1 MKSTESLEVKDLKL
15 PTILM
20 TNQRLHHG
28 NGQKNTWHGSHKQC
42 GAVREHNHEKNGNNM
57 MFSLFCAG
65 TVVYGLM
72 PKGGESRIFKRVLQ
86 QKEIELLNSPRVFSL
101 LAASARTEGL
111 TVSKT
116 IQVGVIPWSPSVLS
130 ERATREGKNTKAQT
144 ALID

>member
-65 TVVYGLM
+65 TVVYGLI

-86 QKEIELLNSPRVFSL
+86 QKEIEVGAGVALPRSLISRGIIGKGREEGCRDLWLNCCGFS
-101 LAASARTEGL
+101 SGIIT
-111 TVSKT
+111 
-116 IQVGVIPWSPSVLS
+116 
-130 ERATREGKNTKAQT
+130 GKE
-144 ALID
+144 

>member
-1 MKSTESLEVKDLKL
+1 
-15 PTILM
+15 M

-86 QKEIELLNSPRVFSL
+86 QKEIENHILRGADFGVQRIEMS
-101 LAASARTEGL
+101 SAPSRISKVATE
-111 TVSKT
+111 
-116 IQVGVIPWSPSVLS
+116 
-130 ERATREGKNTKAQT
+130 T
-144 ALID
+144 ANAMIHI